1 MVTESPACISHP
13 EIKCLYEVFL
23 MLGCFAEQQSATFLL
38 ETVSV
43 LLGEVVRFCLV
54 LLSPVGDFFLLL
66 LIEVDMKSVQERVTI
81 LIVQIYAEFHD
92 KQFYK

>member
-1 MVTESPACISHP
+1 M
-13 EIKCLYEVFL
+13 
-23 MLGCFAEQQSATFLL
+23 
-38 ETVSV
+38 

-66 LIEVDMKSVQERVTI
+66 LIEVDTKGVQERVTI
-81 LIVQIYAEFHD
+81 WIVQIYAEFHD